1 MPGIESVEVAAGAS
15 ARTTEYDL
23 TTFPRSLTT
32 GRFGPRLIPLALAL
46 VTFLVFLPALWNGFV
61 EWDDYVNLY
70 ENQGYRGLTWPQI
83 QWMFGTTLMG
93 HWIPLT
99 WLTFGLDYVIW
110 EMNPA
115 GYHLTSLVIFAANA
129 AVFYFVALRLLG
141 RAAGFSEGVLR
152 LSAIVA
158 TLFYA
163 VHPLRAESVG
173 WLTERRDVLSGLLF
187 LLTVL
192 LYLKACDASGRR
204 RRWQLAASVGT
215 YVLAL
220 VSKSSVMVLPAV
232 LIVLDIYPL
241 GRLSGRWQEW
251 MSARARG
258 VWLEKIP
265 YVALGIAGAAVG
277 YWAQNTNRF
286 ITSLQQ
292 YPLSARPAM
301 VFYSLWFY
309 LEKTMVPKGLSP
321 LYELPAKVDL
331 LDRQFLF
338 PAIGVTAIAAAVI
351 ALRKR
356 WPAGLAVSAYYVIA
370 LGPVI
375 GIVHSGHQLTN
386 DRYSY
391 LPGFALALVVGGM
404 AGVVVRA
411 GAAGTLRPSFL
422 RALAGLGVVW
432 LCGLAYLS
440 AQQVRIWRDTETLWR
455 YALESE
461 PNCAICHG
469 NLGVFLSNQG
479 NLQLAMAEYQR
490 VLTLRPDNGK
500 ALQHMGHTYAGL
512 GDTPRA
518 LEHLKLYLARYP
530 NDADALNNLGA
541 ALLSDRRPREAL
553 EPLAR
558 AMRVKPSH
566 VLAHINAGYACI
578 GLSQHRQAL
587 DLLRQ
592 AIALKYDSPQAWVG
606 VTVAY
611 LELGDMR
618 AARTAWGILGM
629 LDRKMAAG
637 IGPAF
642 LQTW

>member
-1 MPGIESVEVAAGAS
+1 MQGIESVEVAAGAS
-15 ARTTEYDL
+15 ARTAEDPL
-23 TTFPRSLTT
+23 DAFPRSLTT
-32 GRFGPRLIPLALAL
+32 GRLGPQLIPLALAL
-46 VTFLVFLPALWNGFV
+46 TTFLVFLPALWNGFV
-61 EWDDYVNLY
+61 AWDDYINLY
-70 ENQGYRGLTWPQI
+70 ENQEYRGLTWPQI
-83 QWMFGTTLMG
+83 RWMFTTVLMG

-99 WLTFGLDYVIW
+99 WLTFGLDYVLW

-115 GYHLTSLVIFAANA
+115 GYHLTSLVLFAANA
-129 AVFYFVALRLLG
+129 AVFYFVALRLL
-141 RAAGFSEGVLR
+141 RHAAGFADGALR

-158 TLFYA
+158 TLFFA

-173 WLTERRDVLSGLLF
+173 WLTERRDVLSGLFF

-192 LYLKACDASGRR
+192 LYLKAYDASGRR
-204 RRWQLAASVGT
+204 RRSLLAASVGM

-232 LIVLDIYPL
+232 LVLLDIYPL
-241 GRLSGRWQEW
+241 RRLGGRWQEW
-251 MSARARG
+251 TSVRARA

-265 YVALGIAGAAVG
+265 YVALGVAGAAVG
-277 YWAQNTNRF
+277 YYAQNANRF

-321 LYELPAKVDL
+321 LYELPARVDL
-331 LDRQFLF
+331 LDRQFLL
-338 PAIGVTAIAAAVI
+338 PAIGVTAITAAVL

-356 WPAGLAVSAYYVIA
+356 WPAGLAVSAYYVIT

-375 GIVHSGHQLTN
+375 GIVHSGHQLTT

-391 LPGFALALVVGGM
+391 LPGFAFALVVGAV
-404 AGVVVRA
+404 AGAVVRA
-411 GAAGTLRPSFL
+411 GAAGALRPPFL
-422 RALAGLGVVW
+422 RALAGVGIVW
-432 LCGLAYLS
+432 FCGLAYLS
-440 AQQVRIWRDTETLWR
+440 AQQVQIWRDTESLWR
-455 YALESE
+455 YALESD

-469 NLGVFLSNQG
+469 NLGVYLSNQG
-479 NLQLAMAEYQR
+479 NMELAKVEYQH
-490 VLTLRPDNGK
+490 VLALRPDNAK
-500 ALQHMGHTYAGL
+500 ALQHIGHTYAAL

-518 LEHLKLYLARYP
+518 LEHLRLYLTRYP
-530 NDADALNNLGA
+530 NDADVLNNLGA

-553 EPLAR
+553 EPLTR
-558 AMRVKPSH
+558 AMRVKPKH
-566 VLAHINAGYACI
+566 VLAHINAGYARI
-578 GLSQHRQAL
+578 RLAEYREAL
-587 DLLRQ
+587 ELFRQ

-606 VTVAY
+606 LAAAY
-611 LELGDMR
+611 FELRETD

-629 LDRKMAAG
+629 LDRKQATA
-637 IGPAF
+637 IGPLF